1 MLNLIEP
8 YITWG
13 YIKLCFNSYSYI
25 NKQQISNLIHK
36 RGRNYNSEGNI
47 QELDNELIETSLGNH
62 GILCLEDIIFEI
74 AEGGKYFNDVNKF
87 LGFFSLAPN
96 ESVREK
102 IHIKF
107 SRQGSQGFRGDKIND
122 LIKEMI

>member
-1 MLNLIEP
+1 LGVKLINLI
-8 YITWG
+8 YR
-13 YIKLCFNSYSYI
+13 YI

-36 RGRNYNSEGNI
+36 RGRNYNSEGNV
-47 QELDNELIETSLGNH
+47 QELENELIENSLGQY
-62 GILCLEDIIFEI
+62 GILCLEDIIYEI
-74 AEGGKYFNDVNKF
+74 GQCGKYFNEVNKF

-96 ESVREK
+96 ESIKEK

-122 LIKEMI
+122 LVKEMI